1 MSWKCYSFSPIHV
14 VIIEADEVE
23 RPLSEWKTYTSSNNI
38 RKINIWSLFEE
49 KEEKSDT
56 YFVAVVRGVGILEK
70 DGRGMPER
78 AGATTTGF
86 SMTTVPLRSSAGA
99 GAAVTLRGAVAA
111 LARGAINWGVFNL
124 DAEP

>member
-1 MSWKCYSFSPIHV
+1 M
-14 VIIEADEVE
+14 
-23 RPLSEWKTYTSSNNI
+23 
-38 RKINIWSLFEE
+38 FEE
-49 KEEKSDT
+49 EGKSDT
-56 YFVAVVRGVGILEK
+56 YFVAVERGVGILEK

-78 AGATTTGF
+78 AGAGATTTGF
-86 SMTTVPLRSSAGA
+86 SMTTVPLRSSA